1 VTRSE
6 IKKLLSS
13 MGYKGS
19 VRKSSMAFGKTDTW
33 RVRRSLD
40 GRWMLSGQSTSHII
54 EWIKDGRAKEAAWRL
69 SSNRAREIWAAGPK
83 SQRAYDCLKPICKD
97 IEAAAIGGALIIWAE
112 TEIGGAN
119 PCQQQGG

>member
-1 VTRSE
+1 MTRSE

-54 EWIKDGRAKEAAWRL
+54 EWITDGRAKEGMIR
-69 SSNRAREIWAAGPK
+69 
-83 SQRAYDCLKPICKD
+83 
-97 IEAAAIGGALIIWAE
+97 
-112 TEIGGAN
+112 
-119 PCQQQGG
+119 